1 MLPIC
6 KGKGE
11 YKIFKSRGIKT
22 LIQRSKTKADGFHI
36 QLEALLNES
45 GEDVSINVHK
55 SCYSTYTSKE
65 KLTKHLTLKRKHSS
79 TDQLNVRISRS
90 QVPDFDFK
98 LHCLI
103 CGKVCLP
110 KYTKHPDRWDWV
122 IQCETKDRPGLPTF
136 KDVLLDI
143 CEQRHDEW
151 GRQVEIR
158 IKGALTDLPAADHKR
173 CYDDFTHIPKNTNLS
188 IQSTNTDDDALNL
201 VIDDMYKKHN
211 LCSWTSNELYFMY
224 LTFGGVLTLKL
235 MYTKWPSKVK

>member
-1 MLPIC
+1 MSNQTCLLPIC

-11 YKIFKSRGIKT
+11 YKIFKSRGIEI

-55 SCYSTYTSKE
+55 SCYSTYISKE

-79 TDQLNVRISRS
+79 DNLNVRISRL
-90 QVPDFDFK
+90 QVPDFAFK
-98 LHCLI
+98 LQCLI

-110 KYTKHPDRWDWV
+110 KDTKHPDRWDRV

-158 IKGALTDLPAADHKR
+158 IKGALTDLPAADAQDHKK
-173 CYDDFTHIPKNTNLS
+173 F
-188 IQSTNTDDDALNL
+188 
-201 VIDDMYKKHN
+201 
-211 LCSWTSNELYFMY
+211 
-224 LTFGGVLTLKL
+224 
-235 MYTKWPSKVK
+235 